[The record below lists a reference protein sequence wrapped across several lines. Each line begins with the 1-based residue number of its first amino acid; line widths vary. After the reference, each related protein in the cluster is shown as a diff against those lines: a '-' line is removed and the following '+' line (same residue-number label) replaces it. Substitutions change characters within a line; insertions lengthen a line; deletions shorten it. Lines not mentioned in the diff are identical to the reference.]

1 MFLAITDRNITNV
14 RSLLQVGVD
23 PNSLID
29 KCCFYNQKSPALVCA
44 VCVQQF
50 EIVELLLVYGAQV
63 DLRESVYN
71 ITALQESARGGN
83 LRIARKLVESG
94 AGVNLNED
102 SEKYTPL
109 MLAAIFGHL
118 DVVKY
123 LVEQGANLNAVDYN
137 GKTAKQSALDYNYHE
152 IATFLAS
159 AE

>member
-1 MFLAITDRNITNV
+1 MLHFQPNI
-14 RSLLQVGVD
+14 S
-23 PNSLID
+23 S
-29 KCCFYNQKSPALVCA
+29 LVCA

-50 EIVELLLVYGAQV
+50 EIVEMLLAYGAQV

-83 LRIARKLVESG
+83 LQIVRKLVESG
-94 AGVNLNED
+94 AGVNLIT
-102 SEKYTPL
+102 KYKATPL
-109 MLAAIFGHL
+109 IFASMFGHL

-123 LVEQGANLNAVDYN
+123 LVEQGANLNAVDYY
-137 GKTAKQSALDYNYHE
+137 GRTAKQYALDHYYHE